1 MNVQTYRG
9 QGHNVLVGWNVHFH
23 SECVHVV
30 YLCRPVSSSGNFMVD
45 KKTVPQG
52 SVCVFACSTE

>member
-30 YLCRPVSSSGNFMVD
+30 YLCHPVSSSD
-45 KKTVPQG
+45 KSTADEKSIPQCTG
-52 SVCVFACSTE
+52 CVFA